1 MSIRLSRKAIRLYNN
16 IEFTLQQM
24 SQRQFKERSAGIWAR
39 MAQMKIDTNT
49 SATTYV
55 PEFGNFFFLEVS
67 HPQVVLKGKKGID
80 RRLSILFDGKLS
92 TLFDRRFR

>member
-55 PEFGNFFFLEVS
+55 PEFGNFFFFRS
-67 HPQVVLKGKKGID
+67 FTSSG
-80 RRLSILFDGKLS
+80 
-92 TLFDRRFR
+92 RFEGEEGNR

>member
-24 SQRQFKERSAGIWAR
+24 SQRQSKERSAGIWAR

-55 PEFGNFFFLEVS
+55 PEFGNFFFRSFTSSGRFEVEE
-67 HPQVVLKGKKGID
+67 GN
-80 RRLSILFDGKLS
+80 R
-92 TLFDRRFR
+92 